1 MKILF
6 FQKTYNSEI
15 SKIILTIR
23 IYINK
28 KKGVAYRATPYFKVT
43 EKK

>member
-23 IYINK
+23 IYRN
-28 KKGVAYRATPYFKVT
+28 KKGVTYRATPYFKVT